1 MEGLL
6 ESAVQLPQVDFPAR
20 LAVAL
25 AEKDMGSSG
34 VHTSPSNV
42 EEYVIAAGETLLMRA
57 RDLLQACSWLP
68 CLQEVDV
75 QVVAQW
81 DPACGVEAREQM
93 NQKWQAMWQEEEMLR
108 GLGGA
113 ILVLNMSLGPT
124 FVDRQGAK
132 EDKTNAE
139 LRRRGA
145 SARRA
150 AARCKR

>member
-1 MEGLL
+1 MLRFVRPDRSRG
-6 ESAVQLPQVDFPAR
+6 R
-20 LAVAL
+20 LAVGH
-25 AEKDMGSSG
+25 GS
-34 VHTSPSNV
+34 
-42 EEYVIAAGETLLMRA
+42 RA
-57 RDLLQACSWLP
+57 RRPSS
-68 CLQEVDV
+68 
-75 QVVAQW
+75 VA
-81 DPACGVEAREQM
+81 VFH
-93 NQKWQAMWQEEEMLR
+93 EEEMLR